1 MKRMIALLVS
11 AVMCLCSCSA
21 VFDTLNEETATE
33 ITETAVFGDYTL
45 TLGEGEVKYSDIY
58 DKNFLIVHAVF
69 TNAGEPEYA
78 YACFAVRAFQNDVS
92 LDLYDGTICD
102 IDTNLTTEIRNGA
115 SLDVAYCF
123 PIEDMS
129 EVEVI
134 VGSPTADR
142 KTIGKRVYKLS

>member
-11 AVMCLCSCSA
+11 AVMCLSSCGA
-21 VFDTLNEETATE
+21 VLDNLNEEAE
-33 ITETAVFGDYTL
+33 ITEKAVFGDYTL
-45 TLGEGEVKYSDIY
+45 VLGEGEVKYSDIY
-58 DKNFLIVHAVF
+58 DKDFLIVHAVF

-78 YACFAVRAFQNDVS
+78 YACFAVRAFQNDVG
-92 LDLYDGTICD
+92 LDLYDGTVCD
-102 IDTNLTTEIRNGA
+102 VDTNLTTEIRNGA
-115 SLDVAYCF
+115 SLNVAYCF

-142 KTIGKRVYKLS
+142 ITIGKKVYKLS